1 MVNADSETNQSPAKS
16 SRDILQARTASVI
29 LSVPAVAN
37 ILCWLVL
44 FRYPMLGFRESLAVF
59 GWIELMYLFGFVGAV
74 INYCREPRS
83 RHARVCLLLNLC
95 AVAYNAYSLLF
106 GLGMAIRAFS

>member
-1 MVNADSETNQSPAKS
+1 VQT
-16 SRDILQARTASVI
+16 RTASVI

-44 FRYPMLGFRESLAVF
+44 FRYPMLGFRESLATMF
-59 GWIELMYLFGFVGAV
+59 GWIEFVYLFGFVGAV
-74 INYCREPRS
+74 SNYFREPRS

-95 AVAYNAYSLLF
+95 AVAYSAYGLLF
-106 GLGMAIRAFS
+106 GLGMVIRAFS